1 MRPPV
6 SLSKMVKHLGTKTN
20 RTVVVV
26 ATVTDDMRIAEIPKL
41 EVAALRFTESARA
54 RIIKNG
60 GSCLTIDELIMKAP
74 SGTFPTPALSQ
85 VFFSFKYLICNY
97 NDRHEHAPS

>member
-6 SLSKMVKHLGTKTN
+6 SLSKMVKHLGTKQN

-60 GSCLTIDELIMKAP
+60 GTCLTIDEMIMKCP
-74 SGTFPTPALSQ
+74 SGTFPTSALSRP
-85 VFFSFKYLICNY
+85 FFSFKYLICNY
-97 NDRHEHAPS
+97 NDRHQHSPS